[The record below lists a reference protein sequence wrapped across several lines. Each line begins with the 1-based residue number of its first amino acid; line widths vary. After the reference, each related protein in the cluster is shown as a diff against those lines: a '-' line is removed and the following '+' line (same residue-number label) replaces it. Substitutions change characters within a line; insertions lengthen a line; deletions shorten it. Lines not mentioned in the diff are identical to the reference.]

1 MNCFQEALFPN
12 GSRWERGHVK
22 PPTGKL
28 AVCGEVFIP
37 AVPAAVYQTFSHCRR
52 LRKDTWMGIKR
63 DDLWFSR
70 RGIIMTF
77 HWDCTWGVSQL

>member
-1 MNCFQEALFPN
+1 M
-12 GSRWERGHVK
+12 K

-52 LRKDTWMGIKR
+52 LRKDTWMGIER

-77 HWDCTWGVSQL
+77 HWDFTHLGSESALSQDKHTDLRV